1 MTLQKP
7 FLKWIGGK
15 TQIIESILQKFPS
28 NIENY
33 HELFLGGGSV
43 LFAVLSLQ
51 KQNKIIIN
59 KKIYAYDINRALIN
73 VYKDIQ
79 NNKDEL
85 FEHISEYIKTYDKLT
100 GTIVNRKPKTID
112 DAKTSKESYYYWLR
126 NKFNTIKDLSVKR
139 SALFIF
145 INKTCFRGMY
155 REGPNG
161 YNVPYGHYKITPT
174 IITKNTI
181 DLISDL
187 IKDVEFIHSDFS
199 NSFKNVKKGDF
210 VYLDPPYAPESNI
223 SFVNYTKDIFNLDT
237 HKRLFKEIKMLNNHN
252 IKFVMSNAKVELIL
266 QEFKNYTCQD
276 IVARRAINSKK
287 PNSTTI
293 EVIISN

>member
-174 IITKNTI
+174 IITRNTI

-199 NSFKNVKKGDF
+199 NSFKNIKKGDF

-223 SFVNYTKDIFNLDT
+223 SFVKYTKDIFNLDT

-252 IKFVMSNAKVELIL
+252 IKFVMSNAKVDLIL